1 MRSAPVAKAPASSPP
16 AARPDH
22 RIRARLILALA
33 RSLLPLRSFAP
44 FFSKGSMEFPGEK
57 LVTQLWETV
66 AEKGIGNIFKPG
78 QILREGRAHSQ
89 VQVERIVMLAQA
101 EHRYEYDTS
110 RHQKTVGS

>member
-1 MRSAPVAKAPASSPP
+1 
-16 AARPDH
+16 
-22 RIRARLILALA
+22 
-33 RSLLPLRSFAP
+33 
-44 FFSKGSMEFPGEK
+44 MEFPGEK

-89 VQVERIVMLAQA
+89 AQAERIVMLAQA

-110 RHQKTVGS
+110 VHQTNDR